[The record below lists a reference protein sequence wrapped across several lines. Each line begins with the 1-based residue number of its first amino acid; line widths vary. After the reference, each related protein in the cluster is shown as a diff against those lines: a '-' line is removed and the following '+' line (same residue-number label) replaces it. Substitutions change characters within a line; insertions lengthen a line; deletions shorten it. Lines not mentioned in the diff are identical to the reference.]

1 MSTFK
6 NVEEAREYFKK
17 DKFATNSGILVEK
30 LGEDSCVCSME
41 INENHINA
49 IGGVMGGAIF
59 TVADLAFSAVINNI
73 HLPSVAIQTSVNFI
87 SGVKGTK
94 LFASAKCVKS
104 GRTTTICNVDVTDD
118 TGRLIAQ
125 FSGTGFKL

>member
-17 DKFATNSGILVEK
+17 DKFATNNGVTLDELEK
-30 LGEDSCVCSME
+30 DSSVCSME
-41 INENHINA
+41 ITENHINA

-73 HLPSVAIQTSVNFI
+73 HLPSVAIQTSVNFL
-87 SGVKGTK
+87 SSVKGTK
-94 LFASAKCVKS
+94 LIASAKCVKD

>member
-59 TVADLAFSAVINNI
+59 TVADLA
-73 HLPSVAIQTSVNFI
+73 
-87 SGVKGTK
+87 
-94 LFASAKCVKS
+94 
-104 GRTTTICNVDVTDD
+104 
-118 TGRLIAQ
+118 
-125 FSGTGFKL
+125 